1 MDKIINYIKE
11 VVAEA
16 KIVTWPTKKQ
26 TMYFTLAVLLVS
38 VIIAYYL
45 GLLDYLFS
53 QGLGW
58 LLLNK

>member
-11 VVAEA
+11 VIAEA
-16 KIVTWPTKKQ
+16 KLVTWPTGQQ

-38 VIIAYYL
+38 IIIAYYL